1 MQKCLILHLNLF
13 ISNAA
18 AQPVS
23 PRTQSSRR
31 ESKEVRVQVIL
42 LTELVRDGDASE
54 VLAPV
59 ALHGIN
65 VEEDGQGG
73 EQSYENQQEYAD
85 LDPLAIHVRAPKTET
100 AEKCNIHVFIFLRKF
115 VCQCKSHTDLM
126 YGKKAKDRKN
136 PETKPQTWAKLSI
149 QGSKPKEKK
158 NTEMAK
164 SFPNARH
171 GRSRICQL

>member
-85 LDPLAIHVRAPKTET
+85 LDPLAIHV
-100 AEKCNIHVFIFLRKF
+100 
-115 VCQCKSHTDLM
+115 
-126 YGKKAKDRKN
+126 
-136 PETKPQTWAKLSI
+136 
-149 QGSKPKEKK
+149 
-158 NTEMAK
+158 
-164 SFPNARH
+164 
-171 GRSRICQL
+171 